1 MFEGIICIQDNSNTV
16 AIEYDA
22 FRDEPIEG
30 YFTTSI
36 YFETNNEKTF
46 VSIST
51 FNYSALSADEEDVV
65 MVITVNRYE

>member
-36 YFETNNEKTF
+36 YFKTNNEKTLVTQSF
-46 VSIST
+46 
-51 FNYSALSADEEDVV
+51 
-65 MVITVNRYE
+65 